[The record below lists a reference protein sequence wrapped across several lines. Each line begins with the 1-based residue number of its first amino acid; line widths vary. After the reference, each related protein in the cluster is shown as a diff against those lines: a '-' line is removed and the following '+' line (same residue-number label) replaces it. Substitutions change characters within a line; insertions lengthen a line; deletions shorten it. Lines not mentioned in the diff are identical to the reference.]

1 MIPWLLFSF
10 LYTSLQLHRFS
21 LNQIVQLSIGNES
34 TLLSSILCS
43 LFPELSWNIDLLKR
57 CFKCVFVAFRFGY
70 LVSAFLPAVLRR
82 KLFWQIFVT
91 WPVQNKKK
99 STCKSRMLV
108 THFSKKHTFESIS
121 EISLAF
127 T

>member
-1 MIPWLLFSF
+1 MIPWLLLSF

-34 TLLSSILCS
+34 TPLSSILCS
-43 LFPELSWNIDLLKR
+43 LFPELSWNLEILKR
-57 CFKCVFVAFRFGY
+57 CFKGVFVAFRFCY

-82 KLFWQIFVT
+82 KLFRQIFIT
-91 WPVQNKKK
+91 WPVQNEK

-108 THFSKKHTFESIS
+108 THLSKKHTFEPIS

>member
-1 MIPWLLFSF
+1 MIPWLLLSF

-43 LFPELSWNIDLLKR
+43 LFPELSWNIEILKR
-57 CFKCVFVAFRFGY
+57 CFKGVFVAFRFGY
-70 LVSAFLPAVLRR
+70 LVSAFLPAVLLR

-91 WPVQNKKK
+91 WPVQNKK

>member
-1 MIPWLLFSF
+1 MIPWLLLSF

-43 LFPELSWNIDLLKR
+43 LFPELSWNIEILKR
-57 CFKCVFVAFRFGY
+57 CFKGVFVAFRFGY

-82 KLFWQIFVT
+82 KLFWQIFVICL
-91 WPVQNKKK
+91 VQKK

-108 THFSKKHTFESIS
+108 THFSKTHTFESIS